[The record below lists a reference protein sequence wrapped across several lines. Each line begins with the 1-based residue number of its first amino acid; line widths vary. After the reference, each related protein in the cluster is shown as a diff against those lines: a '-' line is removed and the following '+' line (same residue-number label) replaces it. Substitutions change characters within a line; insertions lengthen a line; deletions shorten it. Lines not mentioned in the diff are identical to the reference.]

1 MMPLIVLCVLGCKDD
16 ESEEAAF
23 DPSKPIV
30 ITDFE
35 PKEGGVGNN
44 LILYG
49 DNFGNDPTKLKV
61 IIGGKEANIIN
72 VKNQILYC
80 VVPRMAVDGDVE
92 ISVYDGEGEEIA
104 YAEAEEGII
113 IGTNDNVSHIRV
125 TYDRIAMYSAGEEV
139 MYISQGVIH
148 IDNGVFTKTL
158 QIGRFRTEQH
168 QTNLDINVC
177 RYVG

>member
-1 MMPLIVLCVLGCKDD
+1 MKKKSFWKDRYIRLFTIMMPLIVLCVLGCKDD

-80 VVPRMAVDGDVE
+80 VVPRMAVME
-92 ISVYDGEGEEIA
+92 
-104 YAEAEEGII
+104 
-113 IGTNDNVSHIRV
+113 
-125 TYDRIAMYSAGEEV
+125 M
-139 MYISQGVIH
+139 
-148 IDNGVFTKTL
+148 
-158 QIGRFRTEQH
+158 
-168 QTNLDINVC
+168 
-177 RYVG
+177 

>member
-1 MMPLIVLCVLGCKDD
+1 MKKEKCRESMYSYLCIAILALFAFSLAGCKDD

-80 VVPRMAVDGDVE
+80 VVPRDRK
-92 ISVYDGEGEEIA
+92 SV
-104 YAEAEEGII
+104 
-113 IGTNDNVSHIRV
+113 V
-125 TYDRIAMYSAGEEV
+125 
-139 MYISQGVIH
+139 
-148 IDNGVFTKTL
+148 
-158 QIGRFRTEQH
+158 
-168 QTNLDINVC
+168 
-177 RYVG
+177 

>member
-1 MMPLIVLCVLGCKDD
+1 MKKKSFWKDRYIRLFTIMMPLIVLCVLGCKDD

-61 IIGGKEANIIN
+61 IIGG
-72 VKNQILYC
+72 VKRLISLMLRIKYC
-80 VVPRMAVDGDVE
+80 
-92 ISVYDGEGEEIA
+92 I
-104 YAEAEEGII
+104 
-113 IGTNDNVSHIRV
+113 VSFHEWLW
-125 TYDRIAMYSAGEEV
+125 ME
-139 MYISQGVIH
+139 M
-148 IDNGVFTKTL
+148 
-158 QIGRFRTEQH
+158 
-168 QTNLDINVC
+168 
-177 RYVG
+177 

>member
-1 MMPLIVLCVLGCKDD
+1 MYSYLCIAILALFAFSLAGCKDD

-104 YAEAEEGII
+104 YAEAEEKFTYVKQWLVSRLAGQRFQNE
-113 IGTNDNVSHIRV
+113 NDAYEQDGSFDDCGCIKGATWFSFDPKSNFPA
-125 TYDRIAMYSAGEEV
+125 RI
-139 MYISQGVIH
+139 
-148 IDNGVFTKTL
+148 DF
-158 QIGRFRTEQH
+158 
-168 QTNLDINVC
+168 
-177 RYVG
+177 